1 MFNFLKAQQAK
12 VIDSF
17 LTIDVLLSLF
27 CNVYGLRKI
36 DWAIT
41 YEIYHVFFILSCFF
55 LVITF
60 MSVIIIIYFRKENTI
75 HTIWNISIKYVIY
88 FIASLNMVG
97 IILVFSTYIHISIH
111 LASPSEPIE
120 NNRKFVKFV
129 SRQWSRIFYS
139 MSLTIIFDTIQFP
152 LWYNILKRLKLKTD
166 GNLEGGGFVMV
177 ENK

>member
-1 MFNFLKAQQAK
+1 MFDFLKAQQAK
-12 VIDSF
+12 IIDSF
-17 LTIDVLLSLF
+17 LTIDVLLSLL
-27 CNVYGLRKI
+27 CNIYGLRKI
-36 DWAIT
+36 DWTIT

-60 MSVIIIIYFRKENTI
+60 INVIIIIYFRKEKTI
-75 HTIWNISIKYVIY
+75 HTIWNVSIRYIVY
-88 FIASLNMVG
+88 FISSLNMVG
-97 IILVFSTYIHISIH
+97 IILIFLTYIHLSIH

-120 NNRKFVKFV
+120 NSKKFKQFV

-166 GNLEGGGFVMV
+166 GNLEGGGFVIV
-177 ENK
+177 ENH